1 MPKEIANE
9 LENRFSTKEVKLP
22 IRAESSNS
30 RSKSIQAMRDATD
43 EDGKLTIASLEN
55 ELSKNGLSEYS
66 THQLIGQGESEGI
79 LLRHGDETWS
89 WLQQSS

>member
-9 LENRFSTKEVKLP
+9 LEYRLSTKEVKLP